1 MSVEAEVVVIGR
13 ARQGKSF
20 VGNSFDP
27 EDDSE
32 DDEPEQTFKTKE
44 GIESCTSEIKSVLFK
59 KVEVPGT
66 GKAVDLRYTDTQIH
80 LDFPIQ
86 IQRTRFLSLTIS
98 LNTLTTKDPKPL
110 SG

>member
-1 MSVEAEVVVIGR
+1 MSVEAEVVVIGM
-13 ARQGKSF
+13 ARVGKSY
-20 VGNSFDP
+20 VGNCFEREDAP
-27 EDDSE
+27 EE
-32 DDEPEQTFKTKE
+32 TFQTKD